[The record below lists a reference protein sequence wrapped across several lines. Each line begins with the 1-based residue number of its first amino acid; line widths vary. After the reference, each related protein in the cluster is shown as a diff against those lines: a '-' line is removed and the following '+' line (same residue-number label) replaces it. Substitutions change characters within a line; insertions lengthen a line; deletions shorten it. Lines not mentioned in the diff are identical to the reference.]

1 MSIYLYNKITF
12 CARNKRIRGDILK
25 EMQKIFAFRVLLYYI
40 CIVNK

>member
-12 CARNKRIRGDILK
+12 YTRNERILDNIPK
-25 EMQKIFAFRVLLYYI
+25 EMQKIFAFGVPLHYI